1 MKPLVEDTYQLRILR
16 KISLHELTP
25 DFPKL
30 QDYGIDKST
39 MEDYLSDKQDILDIP
54 GSQTHRMTVLAGIVL
69 VFTLIASAFDHLDT
83 IFGSNASLV
92 GLAFGLVVAF
102 CWWGITA
109 LRVKNKLQSLYDEDI
124 ENYLSAV
131 DNY

>member
-30 QDYGIDKST
+30 QDFGIDKPT

-54 GSQTHRMTVLAGIVL
+54 GSQTHQMTILAGIVL
-69 VFTLIASAFDHLDT
+69 VCMLISSAFDHLDT

-92 GLAFGLVVAF
+92 GIFVGLILAF
-102 CWWGITA
+102 CWWGITSI
-109 LRVKNKLQSLYDEDI
+109 RVKNKLKAIYDQDI
-124 ENYLSAV
+124 ENYLKAV
-131 DNY
+131 ENY